1 MIVFCGCINNNI
13 IIVGERSS
21 VHSAFQ
27 PINVNLDPSGRDHGS
42 LACCASDD
50 DPGAASSIQ
59 HPAWDGILLSIHQPD
74 CYFVI
79 ISSNTSVQRYYHRLG
94 ITAT

>member
-27 PINVNLDPSGRDHGS
+27 PINVNLDPSGPW
-42 LACCASDD
+42 LARVLCK
-50 DPGAASSIQ
+50 
-59 HPAWDGILLSIHQPD
+59 
-74 CYFVI
+74 
-79 ISSNTSVQRYYHRLG
+79 
-94 ITAT
+94 

>member
-1 MIVFCGCINNNI
+1 VIVFCGCINNNNI

-27 PINVNLDPSGRDHGS
+27 PINVNLDPSGPWLS

-50 DPGAASSIQ
+50 DRGAASSIQ
-59 HPAWDGILLSIHQPD
+59 NGMGYSFPSINLI
-74 CYFVI
+74 V
-79 ISSNTSVQRYYHRLG
+79 TL
-94 ITAT
+94 